1 MLWVG
6 GARHP
11 KGVVFFRFKC
21 WGLSLHEGNGLHN
34 WEICFWWKLS
44 RTKVCKLRTGWAK
57 AAHSPANQND
67 SFNVL
72 QRKLCRTH
80 RALLQASLI
89 LTAANHAIFF
99 ATFKV
104 LSIKGERHSGH
115 VLSRPSHRRSHLAV
129 LTDCAHPEKIKLCGH
144 VVKRGYNTVTT
155 CYNTIGPNH
164 NSQCNW
170 ILLQEEDPASCIF
183 ALSLCQLV

>member
-21 WGLSLHEGNGLHN
+21 WGLSLHEGNGLRN

-89 LTAANHAIFF
+89 LTAANHAISSLPSRCYPSRESDIRG
-99 ATFKV
+99 TCSV
-104 LSIKGERHSGH
+104 GH
-115 VLSRPSHRRSHLAV
+115 PIGGRTWQCSLTV
-129 LTDCAHPEKIKLCGH
+129 LTLKRLSC
-144 VVKRGYNTVTT
+144 VVMWSSGVRTRLQHVTT
-155 CYNTIGPNH
+155 PLAPITTH
-164 NSQCNW
+164 NATEYCCKRRTRPRAFSHC
-170 ILLQEEDPASCIF
+170 LFAS
-183 ALSLCQLV
+183 